1 MKLCALMILVSL
13 SVDRCCLIVLYLI
26 IGILLLRLIPLDS
39 QEEVQ
44 LREEE
49 GLLKIGLRG

>member
-13 SVDRCCLIVLYLI
+13 SVDICCLIVLYLI

>member
-13 SVDRCCLIVLYLI
+13 SIDRCCLIVLYFI
-26 IGILLLRLIPLDS
+26 IGILLLSLIPLDS